1 MCVRGGG
8 QLDKIGFTGEGKA
21 GIEKL
26 GFEFCCKIERTSNSF
41 QVKIHESDKA
51 LHTVFQDS
59 LWYSVLDNSQFQA
72 VHTKVKNMIIV
83 FFLHRQCDG
92 KCTLCNSAREAIS
105 TDDND
110 EDDECDNNDD

>member
-1 MCVRGGG
+1 M
-8 QLDKIGFTGEGKA
+8 
-21 GIEKL
+21 
-26 GFEFCCKIERTSNSF
+26 
-41 QVKIHESDKA
+41 
-51 LHTVFQDS
+51 
-59 LWYSVLDNSQFQA
+59 LDNTQFQA

-110 EDDECDNNDD
+110 EDDECDHNDDTRRMLIRRMMMQAEGGSVPMAKHPVTMSQSTLAHL